1 MIRDL
6 IIFNCGKDMTH
17 KVYWARSKRKILFTD
32 NDAAA
37 YRIERLSNR
46 MFMPDGT
53 RFRCRVINTGRRR
66 RIPQPPPKR
75 ATTPSLLADEPYHHP
90 NTPPARSMPL
100 INDEIDATLDAL
112 DDSYW
117 LNDKINLLNLE

>member
-1 MIRDL
+1 
-6 IIFNCGKDMTH
+6 MTH

-53 RFRCRVINTGRRR
+53 RFRCRIINNTRRRR
-66 RIPQPPPKR
+66 RIPRRKEEPLKR
-75 ATTPSLLADEPYHHP
+75 EATTPSLLADEPYHHP
-90 NTPPARSMPL
+90 NTTPARSMPL
-100 INDEIDATLDAL
+100 INDELDVTLDAL